1 MTTSNKPGLA
11 GEIHLD
17 VECHMTLDFL
27 VPNKFLSATG
37 FVKRSV
43 PLSESGS
50 NRVQHFFLDCLATKI
65 SACFGIDGERLSNVL
80 WHVNAK
86 LVCGLPVPGLD
97 LRKSDSE
104 F

>member
-1 MTTSNKPGLA
+1 MTASYKPGLA

-17 VECHMTLDFL
+17 VEYHMTLDFL

-50 NRVQHFFLDCLATKI
+50 HVQHFFLNCLAPKI
-65 SACFGIDGERLSNVL
+65 SAWLGIDGEHLRNVL
-80 WHVNAK
+80 WHFNAK
-86 LVCGLPVPGLD
+86 LV
-97 LRKSDSE
+97 
-104 F
+104 

>member
-50 NRVQHFFLDCLATKI
+50 HVQHFVLNCLAPKI
-65 SACFGIDGERLSNVL
+65 SSCLGINGERLNNIF
-80 WHVNAK
+80 WHFNTK
-86 LVCGLPVPGLD
+86 LVRRFPVPGLD
-97 LRKSDSE
+97 I
-104 F
+104 